1 MGAIATDSDCRTNSR
16 GGGDARLHTLV
27 GVVSAG
33 ELFAGSQRSHP
44 AGNRG
49 PFEDYWGGHCRGDRE
64 LSTGVVGGVL
74 RVHHTVWLG
83 RGVGER
89 HLAGPWIAA
98 YVRWD
103 GTTLGCGRLPWGGR
117 SPGRAAGRG
126 LDPKRGHRA
135 GGTSTPHGSRGPR
148 CAGDGRGLRD
158 YDETEDAPG
167 CRMAV
172 VGKGMPAGALSQDGV
187 GPSGGSCER
196 WRRIR
201 DRRIRAITPL
211 EGHVTPCIVLN
222 PLALRL
228 R

>member
-1 MGAIATDSDCRTNSR
+1 MPQTSVVVRIRAEEGRKARWGRWLRSPTAERIHEEVAT
-16 GGGDARLHTLV
+16 RLHTLA

-33 ELFAGSQRSHP
+33 ELFAGSQRFHT

-49 PFEDYWGGHCRGDRE
+49 PFEDYWGGHCRGDQE

-103 GTTLGCGRLPWGGR
+103 GTTLGCGRLPWGRR
-117 SPGRAAGRG
+117 SPRRAARRG
-126 LDPKRGHRA
+126 LDPKRGRRA
-135 GGTSTPHGSRGPR
+135 GGRSTPHGSRGPR

-158 YDETEDAPG
+158 YDEAEDAPG
-167 CRMAV
+167 CKDGCGRERD
-172 VGKGMPAGALSQDGV
+172 AGRGIAARRGRA
-187 GPSGGSCER
+187 ER
-196 WRRIR
+196 RF
-201 DRRIRAITPL
+201 
-211 EGHVTPCIVLN
+211 V
-222 PLALRL
+222 
-228 R
+228 